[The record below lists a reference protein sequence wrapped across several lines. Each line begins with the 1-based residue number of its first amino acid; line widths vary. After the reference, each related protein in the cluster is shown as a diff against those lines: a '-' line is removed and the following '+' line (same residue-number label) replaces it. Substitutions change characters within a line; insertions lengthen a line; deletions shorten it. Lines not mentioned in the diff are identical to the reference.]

1 MFVALNGFQKAML
14 DELVMHPEVVPEA
27 VSVMLLMGDFEP
39 IKYIV
44 NTHRTKFDKAIQ
56 TEMDVLL
63 QEINRIEIAEAMA
76 EREVAVVN

>member
-14 DELVMHPEVVPEA
+14 DELVTNTDTAIQAINIMA
-27 VSVMLLMGDFEP
+27 MMGDYEP
-39 IKYIV
+39 IRYLV
-44 NTHRTKFDKAIQ
+44 NNHKNKFDA
-56 TEMDVLL
+56 DVQGQLDQLL